1 MNSPAL
7 LHLDLD
13 EAWPHDQVLRL
24 LPQTSYLDCRHWGPA
39 LRFTAPRRAIEAFYE
54 EVRSQL
60 APFILYGS
68 GDFHHLTA
76 LWLRSQTEPFTLVSF
91 DNHPDWDTRP
101 PHWCC
106 GSWLSRA
113 LERPTVRAATI
124 WGPGNFEL
132 EWPNRLFANQKGIRE
147 GRLAVR
153 PWAERLKPSSR
164 GRWDCVTREN
174 WRERFAV
181 FADSLAGE
189 RIYVTVDMDCLASEH
204 AATNWENGLFTAGD
218 IAWALAQLHR
228 CGSIIGGDVC
238 GAYSPPRYT
247 RFFQRLASAFDH
259 PHLDAGAAE
268 KAADRN
274 LASLAVI
281 WPALTPGAEV
291 SSSRP
296 AGFQR

>member
-1 MNSPAL
+1 MNSS

-13 EAWPHDQVLRL
+13 GAWPHEQVSRL
-24 LPQTSYLDCRHWGPA
+24 LPQASYLDCRPWGPA
-39 LRFTAPRRAIEAFYE
+39 LRFTAPWQAIEAFYGK
-54 EVRSQL
+54 VRSQT

-76 LWLRSQTEPFTLVSF
+76 LWLRRQPAPFTLVSF

-113 LERPTVRAATI
+113 LELPALRAATI

-147 GRLAVR
+147 GRLLVR
-153 PWAERLKPSSR
+153 PWEERLKPSSR
-164 GRWDCVTREN
+164 RRWNCVTREN
-174 WRERFAV
+174 WRERFAA
-181 FADSLAGE
+181 FAASLAGE
-189 RIYVTVDMDCLASEH
+189 KIYVTVDMDCLTPEH
-204 AATNWENGLFTAGD
+204 AVTNWENGLFTAGD
-218 IAWALAQLHR
+218 IAWALDQLHGF
-228 CGSIIGGDVC
+228 GSIVGGDVC
-238 GAYSPPRYT
+238 GACSAPRYA

-259 PHLDAGAAE
+259 PRLTPGAAE
-268 KAADRN
+268 RALERN

-281 WPALTPGAEV
+281 WPALTANAAV
-291 SSSRP
+291 FSS
-296 AGFQR
+296 